1 MESTESMD
9 INVRAGDNKRAP
21 DRSSAADDDSKMY
34 NRVNDSHEFWKL
46 QFHVS
51 QTNERCGYVCSHGF
65 CAVLEFWAV
74 LELR

>member
-21 DRSSAADDDSKMY
+21 DKSSAADDDSKMY
-34 NRVNDSHEFWKL
+34 STLNDSHEFWKL

-51 QTNERCGYVCSHGF
+51 HTK
-65 CAVLEFWAV
+65 
-74 LELR
+74 